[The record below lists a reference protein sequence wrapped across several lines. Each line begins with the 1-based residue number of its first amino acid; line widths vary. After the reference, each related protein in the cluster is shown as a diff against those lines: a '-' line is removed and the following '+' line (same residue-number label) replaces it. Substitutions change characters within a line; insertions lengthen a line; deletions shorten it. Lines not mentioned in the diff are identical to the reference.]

1 MAAIAKLIRHTPGD
15 DLKVYFTSRS
25 DEFLGSAVAWAGPK
39 NAVLKQVLGVVD
51 RLDEGTRNRLALEA
65 ERIDSMTS
73 EVGQAAILSVVDPA
87 TRAKLTAMESHYARA
102 LWLYTSDR
110 RKFDQAADVCFFEN
124 ARSVRTWDG
133 FVSSPG
139 RTVRRDAAA
148 LSALEKEVQ
157 ALFAEGDVCKA
168 EVFERER
175 IADDGT
181 VSKLVHV
188 SVYRECMPNSALVFR
203 DSDLDLLIY
212 QPARELAF
220 SYDPATGAIDVVSNT
235 KDSRVKLAQIFVKHL
250 LGIPEEAKPLPIR
263 RIRMSRL
270 LDPSPFTWDPED
282 GISTV
287 TVKLLK
293 VLPVHGRAFITIDL
307 RDKDDNVLSVLR
319 DMSRAPDSGFANCTV
334 YEAVILVQFKPDR
347 SNPRGKKISI
357 RLRHPNGCDLTEKTA
372 KERLLANKCL
382 RRWGIFEEVTI

>member
-51 RLDEGTRNRLALEA
+51 RLDEVTRNRLALEA

>member
-1 MAAIAKLIRHTPGD
+1 MPAIAKLIRHTPAD
-15 DLKVYFTSRS
+15 DLRAYFASRS
-25 DEFLGSAVAWAGPK
+25 AEFLGPVEWSAPK
-39 NAVLKQVLGVVD
+39 NLVLKQVLGVAD
-51 RLDEGTRNRLALEA
+51 RLDDVTRNRLNLDA
-65 ERIDSMTS
+65 ERIDRLTT
-73 EVGQAAILSVVDPA
+73 EVGQTAIMSVVDAA
-87 TRAKLTAMESHYARA
+87 TRAKLAAMESHYART
-102 LWLYTSDR
+102 LWLYTRDPG
-110 RKFDQAADVCFFEN
+110 KFEQATDVSFFEN

-139 RTVRRDAAA
+139 RTVRRDPAA

-157 ALFAEGDVCKA
+157 ALFAEGEVCKA
-168 EVFERER
+168 EIFERER

-235 KDSRVKLAQIFVKHL
+235 KDSRAKLAQIFVKHL
-250 LGIPEEAKPLPIR
+250 LGVPEEAKPLPIR

-270 LDPSPFTWDPED
+270 LDPRPFTWDPED

-307 RDKDDNVLSVLR
+307 RDKEDNVLSVLR
-319 DMSRAPDSGFANCTV
+319 DMSGAPDSGLANCTV
-334 YEAVILVQFKPDR
+334 YEAVILVQFKPDP
-347 SNPRGKKISI
+347 SNPRGKKIYI

-382 RRWGIFEEVTI
+382 RRWGIFEEIAS